1 MLMYVKGAGQ
11 LFYLFIFNFQQFKDE
26 TINAINIYKYM
37 RAQDRQLDASA
48 DYCYAVLGFQDME
61 LG

>member
-1 MLMYVKGAGQ
+1 
-11 LFYLFIFNFQQFKDE
+11 
-26 TINAINIYKYM
+26 M

-61 LG
+61 LGYIGRTRKKKQS